1 MNDCSN
7 NESLATRIRRL
18 YGWAGSLLIYRD
30 ISTREA
36 SQSCLRLLRL
46 LNQSDT
52 DESEV
57 LSAYGEW
64 FSAIAP
70 FSSWQA
76 WIEQQI
82 ATADNSLTQ
91 SLQHCNLSELS
102 PAFVSAAHRDL
113 KVLQHWAMEGPHL
126 IQSAVAP
133 LTELELPLPVHCIP
147 KTAVALQISPFDFSA
162 FSQWAEALPALA
174 DRYRQSGVGVFAQF
188 LALRWRNGTLDG
200 IEHPEQIRM
209 ADLMGYDWQQT
220 ALKQNTEALL
230 SGHAALN
237 VLLYG
242 SRGSGKSALVKALLT
257 EYGDRG
263 LRLIEL
269 SKADMINLPQV
280 VEKLRTSSLKFV
292 IFVDDLSFE
301 EDEEGYKALKVVLE
315 GTLTARPQNVVV
327 YATSNRRHL
336 IREFFG
342 DRPRMSDADE
352 VHTWDTVQ
360 EKLSLSDRFGLTLT
374 FEPADQETYLQI
386 VRGYAQRFA
395 IAISD
400 KDLTS
405 QALQWAV
412 RHNVRSGRTARQFID
427 RLRAQLDLEPR
438 SVEPHSS

>member
-1 MNDCSN
+1 MNDCSDD
-7 NESLATRIRRL
+7 ESFSAQLRQLQA
-18 YGWAGSLLIYRD
+18 WALSLLVYRD
-30 ISTREA
+30 ILTHEA
-36 SQSCLRLLRL
+36 GQACLKLLRTL
-46 LNQSDT
+46 CQSDA
-52 DESEV
+52 DESTV
-57 LSAYGEW
+57 LNAYGEW
-64 FSAIAP
+64 FYAIAP
-70 FSSWQA
+70 FESWQA
-76 WIEQQI
+76 WVERQI
-82 ATADNSLTQ
+82 AAAENPFTQ
-91 SLQHCNLSELS
+91 ALQHRHLSELS
-102 PAFVSAAHRDL
+102 PTLVAAARHDL
-113 KVLQHWAMEGPHL
+113 KVLQHWAMAGSSL
-126 IQSAVAP
+126 IQAALVAK
-133 LTELELPLPVHCIP
+133 TELELPFPVQSATEVKVLHQ
-147 KTAVALQISPFDFSA
+147 VSPFSFSG
-162 FSQWAEALPALA
+162 FPQWSEALPALA
-174 DRYRQSGVGVFAQF
+174 DRYRQNGVGVFARS
-188 LALRWRNGTLDG
+188 LALRWRNQSLES

-209 ADLMGYDWQQT
+209 ADLMGYDWQQA

-230 SGHAALN
+230 SGHSALN

-301 EDEEGYKALKVVLE
+301 EDEESYKALKVVLE

-342 DRPRMSDADE
+342 DRPRLSDADE

-395 IAISD
+395 IEISD
-400 KDLTS
+400 DDLTHR
-405 QALQWAV
+405 ALQWAV

-427 RLRAQLDLEPR
+427 HLKAQQ
-438 SVEPHSS
+438 